1 MAIPTKATTLVAE
14 TTVNA
19 RTIFCSDDIHD
30 DDDRRNAGNEFLA
43 TRMLLVSGFDAAGS
57 EIKYNSSVERI
68 IWASEGQ
75 KPF

>member
-1 MAIPTKATTLVAE
+1 MAIPTKATALVAA

-30 DDDRRNAGNEFLA
+30 DNDRRDAGNEFLA

-57 EIKYNSSVERI
+57 EIKYNSSMERI